1 MSVMPAKQIALFVC
15 QIFFKNFLTI
25 INKLQK
31 KNNTSI
37 LSSPIKMIIYLYS
50 DLIAKSPD
58 AFPGQQW

>member
-31 KNNTSI
+31 KNKQKKHQYTFITNKNDH
-37 LSSPIKMIIYLYS
+37 LSLFWS
-50 DLIAKSPD
+50 DC
-58 AFPGQQW
+58 